1 VVTNLEESNL
11 MLELGIRCIRL
22 IRLQGEMVEQMSTSQ
37 IGFRLRDELGSFHRL
52 AIPEG
57 CAVDCDSDALCFT
70 GIGWV
75 LVIWR
80 ES

>member
-1 VVTNLEESNL
+1 
-11 MLELGIRCIRL
+11 
-22 IRLQGEMVEQMSTSQ
+22 MVEQVSTSQ
-37 IGFRLRDELGSFHRL
+37 IGFRLRDELRSFHRL